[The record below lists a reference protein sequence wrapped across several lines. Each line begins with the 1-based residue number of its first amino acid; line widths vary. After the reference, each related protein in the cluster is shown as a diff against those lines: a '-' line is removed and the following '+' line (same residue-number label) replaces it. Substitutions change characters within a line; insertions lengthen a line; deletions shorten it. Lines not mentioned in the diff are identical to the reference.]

1 MVRGRYLALNGTPV
15 DVDAYAD
22 RERRLVERE
31 FNLSFMA
38 ERPGHNR
45 QTAGAWF
52 GAADLERGAL
62 SVEEGIARSLG
73 WKLGDT
79 LTWEVAGQ
87 RFSAPITGFR
97 KLDWDSMRVNF
108 FVIAT
113 PKLLEGFP
121 ASYVTSF
128 HLPDA
133 QASFVNRLAQ
143 RFPTM
148 TVIDT
153 SAILRQVQAMADKV
167 IRAVQ
172 FVFLFALGAGVLVL
186 YAALVATQDERVQEA
201 AVMRALGASR
211 AQVLAAQRAEFAAL
225 GLLAGLLA
233 AVGATAI
240 GYLIATRGLQFDYT
254 VNPWV
259 FLAGPLAGL
268 ACVGLNAWAG
278 ARAALSRPP
287 ILALREA

>member
-1 MVRGRYLALNGTPV
+1 
-15 DVDAYAD
+15 
-22 RERRLVERE
+22 
-31 FNLSFMA
+31 
-38 ERPGHNR
+38 
-45 QTAGAWF
+45 
-52 GAADLERGAL
+52 
-62 SVEEGIARSLG
+62 
-73 WKLGDT
+73 
-79 LTWEVAGQ
+79 
-87 RFSAPITGFR
+87 
-97 KLDWDSMRVNF
+97 
-108 FVIAT
+108 
-113 PKLLEGFP
+113 
-121 ASYVTSF
+121 
-128 HLPDA
+128 
-133 QASFVNRLAQ
+133 
-143 RFPTM
+143 M